1 MDFAHFTILLG
12 DKDIVLVRTIRKAAR
27 ALEVFV
33 EGHTLFIGDGLGYQ
47 DFPRYMDDIRFLRD
61 NNDVVVLKQEI
72 LDCAP
77 ARNDDYAVRLQR
89 CGTTHKIL
97 NQLRFPNPDVGFIHG
112 RRR

>member
-1 MDFAHFTILLG
+1 M
-12 DKDIVLVRTIRKAAR
+12 
-27 ALEVFV
+27 

>member
-1 MDFAHFTILLG
+1 
-12 DKDIVLVRTIRKAAR
+12 
-27 ALEVFV
+27 
-33 EGHTLFIGDGLGYQ
+33 
-47 DFPRYMDDIRFLRD
+47 MDDIRFLRD